1 MEMKPQEYPI
11 VPEPTNEVGEALINM
26 GFYLAAAVWF
36 LGSSAVIMAWILAS
50 N

>member
-11 VPEPTNEVGEALINM
+11 VPEPSSELGEALINI
-26 GFYLAAAVWF
+26 GFYLAAGVWF
-36 LGSSAVIMAWILAS
+36 LGSSAIILAWILAS